1 MAQGSRKS
9 LIAVLGVL
17 CVVAILVVAWIV
29 SSPPAEIPAEPVD
42 TTTTTTQ

>member
-17 CVVAILVVAWIV
+17 AVIAILVVAWIV
-29 SSPPAEIPAEPVD
+29 SSPPAEMPNVPAE
-42 TTTTTTQ
+42 TSTTTTQ